1 MSYVQS
7 AENKPALEKTT
18 AVKIAIIGKIALL
31 CLVSGLLNTLI
42 SYFINGVCGLP
53 LYLDT
58 LFTVAVYF
66 SVGLFPALI
75 TAFLLHV
82 FTAFEYTWLIN
93 LDVQAVWWSYPFVLC
108 VIFEILLIFF
118 FRHKI
123 KPLDTAFRKDPT
135 LYAFFNLAPLLMLIV
150 VLDCILISITG
161 GIIDYILTLL
171 QAPKV
176 FYPEDSFKIG
186 LLRNNAPLLASAI
199 LSRVPINIVDRF
211 IAIFGGYGV
220 SLLYRKFLG
229 NEK

>member
-1 MSYVQS
+1 MSDVQL
-7 AENKPALEKTT
+7 AEKKPAVKT
-18 AVKIAIIGKIALL
+18 ASIWKIALL

-150 VLDCILISITG
+150 VLDCILISVTG

-220 SLLYRKFLG
+220 SLLYRKFL
-229 NEK
+229 KTV